1 MVRKISTKWLWERE
15 GRTPSSSTSDGRQ
28 GHPEDGRG
36 QGCGHGQAG
45 GEQGAVEHHAA
56 QGDEVH
62 LGEVD
67 DAHGVV
73 DHPEAQGHQGI
84 DRPSGQAGEDE
95 LDEVLEVAH
104 VAPGK
109 DL

>member
-1 MVRKISTKWLWERE
+1 MVRKISTRWLWERE
-15 GRTPSSSTSDGRQ
+15 GHAQFLHTNGRQ
-28 GHPEDGRG
+28 SHPQDSRG
-36 QGCGHGQAG
+36 QGCGHGQPG

-73 DHPEAQGHQGI
+73 DHPESQGHQGI
-84 DRPSGQAGEDE
+84 DRPTRQAGEDE
-95 LDEVLEVAH
+95 LD
-104 VAPGK
+104 
-109 DL
+109 